1 MRDMFSTAVY
11 GVCEEQLAYEEGSV
25 FWEYVKNFTR
35 FWGVITAVVLCGVG
49 VDIAAHHH
57 TIGIYYV
64 ICSFVVFFLE
74 ITWIITLFVQLCIR
88 NEFHPC
94 LTCWS
99 KVLWFRLWKRSLLY
113 AIIALVLFLKPHRLW
128 LSIASGV
135 QLVILSSL
143 YLMLTYRSRKK
154 TKLIPSPRLL
164 THSQSPS
171 QDDNDKYE
179 DITDV
184 LDDTLPS
191 PILTG
196 HMSELEQDNMLE
208 I

>member
-1 MRDMFSTAVY
+1 M
-11 GVCEEQLAYEEGSV
+11 G
-25 FWEYVKNFTR
+25 
-35 FWGVITAVVLCGVG
+35 
-49 VDIAAHHH
+49 
-57 TIGIYYV
+57 
-64 ICSFVVFFLE
+64 
-74 ITWIITLFVQLCIR
+74 

-128 LSIASGV
+128 LSIASGI

-164 THSQSPS
+164 NHSQSPS

-184 LDDTLPS
+184 LDDTLPT
-191 PILTG
+191 PILSG
-196 HMSELEQDNMLE
+196 HMSELEQDTILKQLDIRDNKRVRMELIKVLLKYKPLTSSDLIEAGQHSDHKGSGDGDRVFSLLE
-208 I
+208 HHRISLH